1 VAGQGQ
7 LAHCFYGSGQQN
19 GFLLIAV
26 TDETAFNQGCQTVY
40 FQTKIPNLGKFWVL
54 VAAEDVG
61 TFYDCWVYFTAIWYI
76 LLPFGIFCCHLV
88 YFVAIWCIYGTLV
101 YVYPF
106 WYVVQEKFGNP
117 AFSFAVD
124 D

>member
-1 VAGQGQ
+1 
-7 LAHCFYGSGQQN
+7 
-19 GFLLIAV
+19 
-26 TDETAFNQGCQTVY
+26 
-40 FQTKIPNLGKFWVL
+40 LGKFWVL

-61 TFYDCWVYFTAIWYI
+61 TFYDRWVYFTAIWYI
-76 LLPFGIFCCHLV
+76 LLPFGVFN
-88 YFVAIWCIYGTLV
+88 GTLV

-106 WYVVQEKFGNP
+106 WYVKKFGNP